1 MAAVAHTKTSMGR
14 DLTGINLIDATF
26 QTLVAGGANGA
37 TFVHD
42 INDLIILKNDTGGD
56 AIFTFVVANPPGSL
70 ATFGLTVSNPTKT
83 VVTAKTW
90 AIRLADLFK
99 HPTTGVVTITC
110 DVAGKL
116 LVLNL
121 T

>member
-1 MAAVAHTKTSMGR
+1 MAAVAHTKTSVGR
-14 DLTGINLIDATF
+14 DLTGVNIIDAANW

-37 TFVHD
+37 KFTHNV
-42 INDLIILKNDTGGD
+42 NDLILLKNDTDGD
-56 AIFTFVVANPPGSL
+56 AIFTFVVGTSPGEYS
-70 ATFGLTVSNPTKT
+70 TFSVTITNPTKT

-90 AIRLADLFK
+90 AIRLSDIFK
-99 HPTTGVVTITC
+99 NTSSEIVITC